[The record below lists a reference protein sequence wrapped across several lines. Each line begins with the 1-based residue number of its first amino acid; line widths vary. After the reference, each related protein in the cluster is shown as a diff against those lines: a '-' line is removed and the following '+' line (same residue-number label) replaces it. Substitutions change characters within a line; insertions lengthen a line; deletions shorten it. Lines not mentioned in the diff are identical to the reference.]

1 MAFIDELMK
10 LQGNQMGGTPVANPM
25 MAPQPIL
32 MQPPQVAPQATPQAP
47 QLTPEQRARV
57 EGSRASSEQPIESNI
72 FKGAGGAA
80 LGGLGRAT
88 GATALGES
96 MGEYYGAQKYGTGIA
111 ADGSLTG
118 QPRTP
123 NTLAG
128 QGLTLAATGLEY
140 LGDATTGAKTTAGG
154 IATGL
159 GHVGEYLTGA
169 DLVEGGVVKTPTAP
183 TQQAAPEPSVFQH
196 TNAPL
201 PSASIGQVS
210 APSPFE
216 QPPTQNPMLTPQIEQ
231 EYAPQRPDVIAGT
244 PFPSAPA
251 PSLAQQLPESGTE
264 QFLDPQGRLRR
275 RDIGTGELTEQYSEY
290 EKQAAAR
297 EKRAAEQFGVA
308 RGPDARDRDAGEMS
322 AADARDMDKLRDP
335 NATEGEKARA
345 MQVAERLG
353 RDPMTGAPVKTGQEG
368 MTPYQR
374 AQVELQKAGLGLK
387 MTEAEAKAAGVSQK
401 QYDKM
406 AKAAGALQSLE
417 ADLNLVREKGEDI
430 KDLTMKPRTEGLLAK
445 ALAKISPTS
454 TAAQLERASGT
465 LTGDAFI
472 KGMRVIKEF
481 GGGLG
486 SVTEVEGMKVERAQG
501 AIFEPGMDDAE
512 RRNAVDNY
520 LEVREDAYNRIRTA
534 FVDEFGEE
542 QANRYLGGGSG
553 RVATASSGATQVP
566 TVEGVTIE
574 EIN

>member
-1 MAFIDELMK
+1 
-10 LQGNQMGGTPVANPM
+10 
-25 MAPQPIL
+25 
-32 MQPPQVAPQATPQAP
+32 
-47 QLTPEQRARV
+47 
-57 EGSRASSEQPIESNI
+57 
-72 FKGAGGAA
+72 
-80 LGGLGRAT
+80 
-88 GATALGES
+88 
-96 MGEYYGAQKYGTGIA
+96 
-111 ADGSLTG
+111 
-118 QPRTP
+118 
-123 NTLAG
+123 
-128 QGLTLAATGLEY
+128 
-140 LGDATTGAKTTAGG
+140 
-154 IATGL
+154 
-159 GHVGEYLTGA
+159 
-169 DLVEGGVVKTPTAP
+169 
-183 TQQAAPEPSVFQH
+183 
-196 TNAPL
+196 
-201 PSASIGQVS
+201 
-210 APSPFE
+210 
-216 QPPTQNPMLTPQIEQ
+216 
-231 EYAPQRPDVIAGT
+231 
-244 PFPSAPA
+244 
-251 PSLAQQLPESGTE
+251 
-264 QFLDPQGRLRR
+264 
-275 RDIGTGELTEQYSEY
+275 
-290 EKQAAAR
+290 
-297 EKRAAEQFGVA
+297 
-308 RGPDARDRDAGEMS
+308 MS

>member
-297 EKRAAEQFGVA
+297 EQRAEEQFGVA
-308 RGPDARDRDAGEMS
+308 RGPDARDRDTGEMS
-322 AADARDMDKLRDP
+322 MADAVDLAGGDR
-335 NATEGEKARA
+335 EKARA
-345 MQVAERLG
+345 MVVASRQTQGEVDDGL
-353 RDPMTGAPVKTGQEG
+353 
-368 MTPYQR
+368 TPYQR
-374 AQVELQKAGLGLK
+374 ANLDWQEQKFTAEQASKGLDRALKEAKSDEERTQIRQEMETKENDLYNLHQDSFDRQERYINQALENTGLLSTGFASISKFMPGTPARQLEESLKPILGEAAFGRLQQMRDASKTGGALGQVSERELGLLESA
-387 MTEAEAKAAGVSQK
+387 M
-401 QYDKM
+401 
-406 AKAAGALQSLE
+406 GALSTSQNESQFR
-417 ADLNLVREKGEDI
+417 ANLLAYRKQLRESHARIQEQYKEMRAGGSSGGA
-430 KDLTMKPRTEGLLAK
+430 KPRYENDQDFAD
-445 ALAKISPTS
+445 S
-454 TAAQLERASGT
+454 
-465 LTGDAFI
+465 
-472 KGMRVIKEF
+472 
-481 GGGLG
+481 
-486 SVTEVEGMKVERAQG
+486 
-501 AIFEPGMDDAE
+501 AE
-512 RRNAVDNY
+512 SY
-520 LEVREDAYNRIRTA
+520 YNP
-534 FVDEFGEE
+534 
-542 QANRYLGGGSG
+542 SK
-553 RVATASSGATQVP
+553 
-566 TVEGVTIE
+566 
-574 EIN
+574 

>member
-32 MQPPQVAPQATPQAP
+32 MQPPQVATQATPQAP

-297 EKRAAEQFGVA
+297 EQRAEEQFGVA
-308 RGPDARDRDAGEMS
+308 RGPDARDRDTGEMS
-322 AADARDMDKLRDP
+322 MADAVDLAGGDR
-335 NATEGEKARA
+335 EKARA
-345 MQVAERLG
+345 MVVASRQTQGEVDDGL
-353 RDPMTGAPVKTGQEG
+353 
-368 MTPYQR
+368 TPYQR
-374 AQVELQKAGLGLK
+374 ANLDWQKQKFTAEQASKGLDRALKEAKSDEERTQIRQEMETKENDLYNLHQDSFDRQERYINQALENTGLLSTGFASISKFMPGTPARQLEESLKPILGEAAFGRLQQMRDASKTGGALGQVSERELGLLESA
-387 MTEAEAKAAGVSQK
+387 M
-401 QYDKM
+401 
-406 AKAAGALQSLE
+406 GALSTSQNESQFR
-417 ADLNLVREKGEDI
+417 ANLLAYRKQLRESHARIQEQYKEMRAGGSSGGA
-430 KDLTMKPRTEGLLAK
+430 KPRYENDQDFAD
-445 ALAKISPTS
+445 S
-454 TAAQLERASGT
+454 
-465 LTGDAFI
+465 
-472 KGMRVIKEF
+472 
-481 GGGLG
+481 
-486 SVTEVEGMKVERAQG
+486 
-501 AIFEPGMDDAE
+501 AE
-512 RRNAVDNY
+512 SY
-520 LEVREDAYNRIRTA
+520 YNP
-534 FVDEFGEE
+534 
-542 QANRYLGGGSG
+542 SK
-553 RVATASSGATQVP
+553 
-566 TVEGVTIE
+566 
-574 EIN
+574 

>member
-297 EKRAAEQFGVA
+297 EQRAEEQFGVA
-308 RGPDARDRDAGEMS
+308 RGPDARDRDTGEMS
-322 AADARDMDKLRDP
+322 MADAVDLAGGDR
-335 NATEGEKARA
+335 EKARA
-345 MQVAERLG
+345 MVVASRQTQGEVDDGL
-353 RDPMTGAPVKTGQEG
+353 
-368 MTPYQR
+368 TPYQR
-374 AQVELQKAGLGLK
+374 ANLAWQKQKFTAEQASKGLDRALKEAKSDEERTQIRQEMETKENDLYNLHQDSFDRQERYINQALENTGLLSTGFASISKFMPGTPARQLEESLKPILGEAAFGRLQQMRDASKTGGALGQVSERELGLLESA
-387 MTEAEAKAAGVSQK
+387 M
-401 QYDKM
+401 
-406 AKAAGALQSLE
+406 GALSTSQNESQFR
-417 ADLNLVREKGEDI
+417 ANLLAYRKQLRESHARIQEQYKEMRAGGSSGGA
-430 KDLTMKPRTEGLLAK
+430 KPRYENDQDFAD
-445 ALAKISPTS
+445 S
-454 TAAQLERASGT
+454 
-465 LTGDAFI
+465 
-472 KGMRVIKEF
+472 
-481 GGGLG
+481 
-486 SVTEVEGMKVERAQG
+486 
-501 AIFEPGMDDAE
+501 AE
-512 RRNAVDNY
+512 SY
-520 LEVREDAYNRIRTA
+520 YNP
-534 FVDEFGEE
+534 
-542 QANRYLGGGSG
+542 SK
-553 RVATASSGATQVP
+553 
-566 TVEGVTIE
+566 
-574 EIN
+574 